1 MSAKIAIGICATEA
15 KYPNYPAWIREDRD
29 DIEIVE
35 LSATWQNQDI
45 LKKCSG
51 LILSGGVDV
60 DPFFYDTSVIPYP
73 NQPHEWK
80 RERDLFEMD
89 LLKTALA
96 VSMPVLG
103 ICRGLQLVNVTLG
116 GTLVPDIEATGKQN
130 HRAMNGIDFYHP
142 ITLEPETLLM
152 SVTQIHSGTVNSA
165 HHQAIGKVAPLLRVN
180 ALADESIIE
189 GLEWIDPANR
199 SPLLCV
205 QWHPERMDDKY
216 HNPLSF
222 ALKNW
227 FLEQAS
233 NYSL

>member
-1 MSAKIAIGICATEA
+1 MSAKLAIGITATEA
-15 KYPNYPAWIREDRD
+15 KYNNYPSWILEGRA

-35 LSATWQNQDI
+35 LSASWQNQDI

-51 LILSGGVDV
+51 LLLSGGVDV
-60 DPFFYDTSVIPYP
+60 DPFFYNGSIPYP
-73 NQPHEWK
+73 NQPNEWK

-103 ICRGLQLVNVTLG
+103 ICRGLQLVNVALG
-116 GTLVPDIEATGKQN
+116 GTLVPDIEASGKQN
-130 HRAMNGIDFYHP
+130 HRAMNGVDFYHSVYLQP
-142 ITLEPETLLM
+142 NSLLAQ
-152 SVTQIHSGTVNSA
+152 VTQSTAGFVNSA
-165 HHQAIGKVAPLLRVN
+165 HHQAIDQVAPLLQIN
-180 ALADESIIE
+180 ALADEKIIE
-189 GLEWIDPANR
+189 GLEWIDPLNR

-205 QWHPERMDDKY
+205 QWHPERIEDKN
-216 HNPLSF
+216 HNPLSI

-227 FLEQAS
+227 FLQQAS

>member
-1 MSAKIAIGICATEA
+1 LSAKLAIGITATEA
-15 KYPNYPAWIREDRD
+15 KYHNYPAWILEDHA

-35 LSATWQNQDI
+35 LSTSWQNQDI

-60 DPFFYDTSVIPYP
+60 DPFFYNGTIPYP
-73 NQPHEWK
+73 NQPHEWL
-80 RERDLFEMD
+80 RERDLFEMG

-96 VSMPVLG
+96 MSMPVLG

-130 HRAMNGIDFYHP
+130 HRAMNGVDFYHSVSLQKDSLLAK
-142 ITLEPETLLM
+142 ITQT
-152 SVTQIHSGTVNSA
+152 TTGIVNSA
-165 HHQAIGKVAPLLRVN
+165 HHQAIDQVAPLLQIN
-180 ALADESIIE
+180 AMAEEAIIE

-205 QWHPERMDDKY
+205 QWHPERMEDKQN
-216 HNPLSF
+216 NPLSF

-227 FLEQAS
+227 FLQQAG

>member
-1 MSAKIAIGICATEA
+1 MSAKLAIGIAATEA
-15 KYPNYPAWIREDRD
+15 KYENYPAWMLEGRG

-35 LSATWQNQDI
+35 LSASFQNQDI

-60 DPFFYDTSVIPYP
+60 DPFFYDGPIAYP
-73 NQPHEWK
+73 NQPTAWK

-116 GTLVPDIEATGKQN
+116 GTLVQDIEATGKQN
-130 HRAMNGIDFYHP
+130 HRAMDGVDFYHP
-142 ITLEPETLLM
+142 VSLQNDTLLAKI
-152 SVTQIHSGTVNSA
+152 TQVSSGIVNSA
-165 HHQAIGKVAPLLRVN
+165 HHQAIDKVAPLLQIN
-180 ALADESIIE
+180 ARAEEDIIE
-189 GLEWIDPANR
+189 GLEWSDPANR

-205 QWHPERMDDKY
+205 QW
-216 HNPLSF
+216 
-222 ALKNW
+222 
-227 FLEQAS
+227 
-233 NYSL
+233 

>member
-1 MSAKIAIGICATEA
+1 MSSKLAIGITATEA
-15 KYPNYPAWIREDRD
+15 KYHNYPTWITEDHA
-29 DIEIVE
+29 DIEIVA
-35 LSATWQNQDI
+35 LSASWQNQDI

-60 DPFFYDTSVIPYP
+60 DPFFYNGAMTYP
-73 NQPHEWK
+73 NQPNEWL

-96 VSMPVLG
+96 LSMPVLG

-116 GTLVPDIEATGKQN
+116 GTLVQDIEATGKQN
-130 HRAMNGIDFYHP
+130 HRAMNGVDYYHP
-142 ITLEPETLLM
+142 VSLQSNSLLAKITQT
-152 SVTQIHSGTVNSA
+152 TKGTVNSA
-165 HHQAIGKVAPLLRVN
+165 HHQAIGQVASLLQIN
-180 ALADESIIE
+180 AFAEENIIE
-189 GLEWIDPANR
+189 GLEWIDPVHR

-205 QWHPERMDDKY
+205 QWHPERIEDKQT
-216 HNPLSF
+216 NPFSF

-227 FLEQAS
+227 FLQQAS

>member
-1 MSAKIAIGICATEA
+1 MSATLAIGITATEA
-15 KYPNYPAWIREDRD
+15 KYLNYPYWIKEGHS

-35 LSATWQNQDI
+35 FSPDWQNQGI

-60 DPFFYDTSVIPYP
+60 DPFFYNGTIPYP
-73 NQPHEWK
+73 NQPREWL

-116 GTLVPDIEATGKQN
+116 GTLLPDIEATGKQN
-130 HRAMNGIDFYHP
+130 HRSMNGVDFYHP
-142 ITLEPETLLM
+142 VSLQPNSLLAKITQT
-152 SVTQIHSGTVNSA
+152 TTGIVNSA
-165 HHQAIGKVAPLLRVN
+165 HHQSIDQVAPLLQIN
-180 ALADESIIE
+180 ALAAEDIIE

-205 QWHPERMDDKY
+205 QWHPERIEDKQN
-216 HNPLSF
+216 NPLSF

-227 FLEQAS
+227 FLAQAS